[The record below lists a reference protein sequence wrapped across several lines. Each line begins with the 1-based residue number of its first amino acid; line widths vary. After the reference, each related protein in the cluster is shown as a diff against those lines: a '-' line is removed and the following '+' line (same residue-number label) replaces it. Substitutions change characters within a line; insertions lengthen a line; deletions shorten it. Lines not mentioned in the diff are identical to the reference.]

1 MTGFDNQG
9 ALMGNWHKCPN
20 ILTDRLVGQV
30 VSPNAG
36 WIILNVWRLT
46 EGMNGRKEALIP
58 TERFMSLLDIKKKAT
73 AYKFVQEAVD
83 SGLITVRKQRGMVNV
98 YSINKACPLWAIEY
112 EAGTEIEPST
122 ILGSTDN
129 STYLV
134 PKKDTRV
141 VPKKGTGVGTKKG
154 TLIKKERNIKESNK
168 ETESGKPKKD
178 DSSTKTANS
187 LIDYWNENHGK
198 GANANVKHVV
208 WVDTIKTRLK
218 TFTEDE
224 IRTAM
229 QSVINSNWHQQKN
242 QVLIKNAIDSNKR
255 CGEAISKFNQSATP
269 KVIDRSTDKLAVN
282 NNWGGANKS
291 NIVAANS
298 TIEDMLG
305 DNA

>member
-141 VPKKGTGVGTKKG
+141 VPKKDTGVGTKKG
-154 TLIKKERNIKESNK
+154 TLIKKERNI
-168 ETESGKPKKD
+168 
-178 DSSTKTANS
+178 
-187 LIDYWNENHGK
+187 
-198 GANANVKHVV
+198 
-208 WVDTIKTRLK
+208 
-218 TFTEDE
+218 
-224 IRTAM
+224 
-229 QSVINSNWHQQKN
+229 
-242 QVLIKNAIDSNKR
+242 
-255 CGEAISKFNQSATP
+255 
-269 KVIDRSTDKLAVN
+269 
-282 NNWGGANKS
+282 
-291 NIVAANS
+291 
-298 TIEDMLG
+298 
-305 DNA
+305 